1 MTMRFR
7 FGPVS
12 GGERFPIVTVDLIDE
27 FTQLTI
33 ANLTALVDT
42 GADGTLVPYKT
53 LHDAGFRPNR
63 QRRGFHTARAE
74 QAPEMV
80 VGYSVL
86 LRVGDFEMS
95 DVDVFASRTIS
106 KMLLGRNVLN
116 RMVLT
121 YDGPQKLL
129 EILTVDE

>member
-7 FGPVS
+7 FGAAS
-12 GGERFPIVTVDLIDE
+12 GGERFPIIAVDLVDE
-27 FTQLTI
+27 LTQLTI
-33 ANLTALVDT
+33 PNLTAWVDT
-42 GADGTLVPYKT
+42 GADGTLVPYQT

-63 QRRGFHTARAE
+63 QRRNFHTIRPE
-74 QAPEMV
+74 QAPEVV

-86 LRVGDFEMS
+86 VRIGTFALS
-95 DVDVFASRTIS
+95 DVDVFASRTIN
-106 KMLLGRNVLN
+106 KLILGRNVLN

-121 YDGPQKLL
+121 YNGPQKLL